1 MSTCIGT
8 KSPPRDWGMGHNIAM
23 KIDPVTNEFGA
34 VVTAVSLAT
43 LSEYDFQAIETAWHR
58 YAVLLFP
65 AQHLTEFEHF
75 AFSRRFGRLER
86 GLRRGSR
93 PSASRIANV
102 DANNHVLRSSSL
114 PSRFNVGNSVW
125 HTDSSYKS
133 TAAKASLLAAH
144 AVPESGGETEWADMR
159 AGYDVLDVS
168 MKAWLADK
176 FAIHSFRFSHA
187 WHGGLELLN
196 DADLANLPPVEHP
209 ITQVHPDSGRKIL
222 FIGRHASH
230 VVGQPIEESRKLLR
244 RLTDQSAQPP
254 RTWKHGW
261 SPGDLVIWDN
271 RCVLHRGH
279 AFDPQQARVMVRT
292 TVAGDAPEN
301 EWAE

>member
-1 MSTCIGT
+1 
-8 KSPPRDWGMGHNIAM
+8 M
-23 KIDPVTNEFGA
+23 KIEPVTEAFGA
-34 VVTAVSLAT
+34 VVSGVSLTT
-43 LSEYDFQAIETAWHR
+43 LSDNEFHAIETAWFQ

-65 AQHLTEFEHF
+65 TQRLTESEHF

-86 GLRRGSR
+86 GLQRGSR
-93 PSASRIANV
+93 PSAARIANV
-102 DANNHVLRSSSL
+102 DANNRFLPPTSL
-114 PSRFNVGNSVW
+114 PSRFNIGNSVW

-144 AVPESGGETEWADMR
+144 VVPTAGGETEWADMR
-159 AGYDVLDVS
+159 AGYDVLDDS
-168 MKAWLADK
+168 MKTWLEDK
-176 FAIHSFRFSHA
+176 IAIHSFRFSHA
-187 WHGGLELLN
+187 WHGGLELLS
-196 DADLANLPPVEHP
+196 DEDLANLPPVKHP
-209 ITQVHPDSGRKIL
+209 IIQMHPDSGRKIL

-230 VVGQPIEESRKLLR
+230 IVGQPVPASRKLLR

-254 RTWKHGW
+254 RTWKHQW

-279 AFDPQQARVMVRT
+279 AFDRQQARVIVRT

-301 EWAE
+301 EWAA